1 MPANTYFLGFDVSKA
16 KLDVSFI
23 DERGI
28 EQWVD
33 ILPNATLDVAT
44 FLLTVSG
51 SYPGDNI
58 TCMVES
64 TGSYHYAVLEGA
76 MLAGMPCRLY
86 NPILT
91 KQQTKATIR
100 GKKTDRTDAFLA
112 ARVGWS
118 GGGRQYLPEP
128 YMAARHYARSCQ
140 KLTKLG
146 SSFMLHHTYLGE
158 RLEEGLSPSSKAVY
172 EDVQHAIT
180 AAKLQLRKEMANSAD
195 GEVFNLLQSIPGIG
209 PYVAASFIGEIQ
221 NMARF
226 PSAKALTAF
235 AGLDPKIR
243 QSGKSL
249 NFTGRLTKRGS
260 NYLRHSLFIA
270 ANVARIH
277 NPQFRAIYEKK
288 RNEGKPHTVAVVVV
302 ARKLLAVMRAVWLS
316 GERYESDKNGALVS
330 SVS

>member
-1 MPANTYFLGFDVSKA
+1 MSANTYFLGFDVSKA

-23 DERGI
+23 NERGI
-28 EQWVD
+28 EQWID
-33 ILPNATLDVAT
+33 NLPNNTVDVAT

-51 SYPGDNI
+51 NYPGDSI
-58 TCMVES
+58 ICMVES
-64 TGSYHYAVLEGA
+64 TGSYHYAVVEGA
-76 MLAGMPCRLY
+76 MLAGVPCRLY

-140 KLTKLG
+140 KLTKLS
-146 SSFMLHHTYLGE
+146 SSFMLHHAYLGE
-158 RLEEGLSPSSKAVY
+158 RLEEGLSPDAKAAY
-172 EDVQHAIT
+172 ADVQRAIT
-180 AAKLQLRKEMANSAD
+180 EAKLQLRKEMASAAD
-195 GEVFNLLQSIPGIG
+195 SDIFKLLQSIPGIG

-226 PSAKALTAF
+226 PSAKALIAF
-235 AGLDPKIR
+235 AGLDPRIR

-277 NPQFRAIYEKK
+277 NPQFRAVYEKK

-316 GERYESDKNGALVS
+316 GEKYDCTKTNALAS
-330 SVS
+330 SSP